1 MPLGSV
7 APRRSLSP
15 NAVRLAMEPVISL
28 NQVTKRFGQNVAVD
42 DVTIDVPRG
51 QCYAWLGPNGCG
63 KTTLIRM
70 MLGLARAT
78 SGTIQVRGLSIP
90 GDTQKALSRVG
101 GIVEEPRFYPYLS
114 GRKNLEIWA
123 AHQSRDAHA
132 AIAPSLDRVG
142 LASRADDKVG
152 GYSLGM
158 RQRLGVAR
166 ALLNDPEL
174 LVLDEP
180 TNGLDPAGLQ
190 EFRRMIRELVREGRS
205 VFISSHILSEVE
217 QMADHLAI
225 IEKGKVLTHGSLD
238 DLKRGGTHA
247 IAVRTTDVVAAEP
260 ILRALPFALDVV
272 RRSPDTLDVKVE
284 SIEDAMLLQT
294 GRELFGAGVGILE
307 LRKEGETLERR
318 FLELT
323 GNRAG
328 ELGGGMSGVT
338 PGGPGGSTGSSTAV
352 APGGA
357 AS

>member
-1 MPLGSV
+1 
-7 APRRSLSP
+7 
-15 NAVRLAMEPVISL
+15 MEPVISL
-28 NQVTKRFGQNVAVD
+28 NNVTKRFGHNVAVD
-42 DVTIDVPRG
+42 SVTIDVPRG

-70 MLGLARAT
+70 MLGLARAS

-90 GDTQKALSRVG
+90 GETQQALSRVG
-101 GIVEEPRFYPYLS
+101 GIVEEPRFYPYLT
-114 GRKNLEIWA
+114 GRKNLEVWA
-123 AHQSRDAHA
+123 AHQGGGAWD

-142 LASRADDKVG
+142 LTSRANDKVG

-190 EFRRMIRELVREGRS
+190 EFREMIKELVREGRS

-225 IEKGKVLTHGSLD
+225 IEKGKVLTHGSLE

-247 IAVRTTDVVAAEP
+247 IAVRTTDVAAAEP
-260 ILRALPFALDVV
+260 LLRALPFALDVARV
-272 RRSPDTLDVKVE
+272 GPDTLNVKVQ
-284 SIEDAMLLQT
+284 SIEDDMLLHT
-294 GRELFGAGVGILE
+294 GRELFGAGIGVLE

-323 GNRAG
+323 GGTAG
-328 ELGGGMSGVT
+328 ELGGRMGGVT
-338 PGGPGGSTGSSTAV
+338 PGGPSASSTPA
-352 APGGA
+352 APGGEPSA
-357 AS
+357 